1 MENLEAFYGGAAGGG
16 KSDGLL
22 MGALQYVDV
31 SGYSALLLR
40 RTYADLA
47 LPGALMFRSHE
58 WLDESDAKW
67 KDVDKTW
74 VFPSGATVSFG
85 YLDGANDHFRYQSA
99 EFQYIAFDEL
109 TQFGDFQYR
118 YLISRLRRLKGSE
131 IPIRMRAASN
141 PGGIGHEWVKQ
152 RFITEGI
159 SASRPW
165 IPANL
170 DDNPHLDRD
179 LYVQSLEKLDPVT
192 RAQLLK
198 GDWSVRAEGG
208 KFRREWMEIVERPPE
223 GCRWV
228 RYWDMAAAAVKGN
241 NDPDW
246 TVGVLIGR
254 DSDNI
259 YYLKDIRRFRESPQV
274 TEALIKNTAQLDGKS
289 TNVYMEQEPGAA
301 GIHLIDYY
309 RRKVLEGYA
318 FYGDRPTGD
327 KVVRSNPV
335 SSQAEAGNLKLV
347 RGEWILTF
355 LDEVEI
361 FPNGAHDDQVDA
373 MSGAMQILMSCKD
386 EARITWI

>member
-1 MENLEAFYGGAAGGG
+1 
-16 KSDGLL
+16 
-22 MGALQYVDV
+22 MGALQYVDIA
-31 SGYSALLLR
+31 GYSALLLR
-40 RTYADLA
+40 KTYADLA
-47 LPGALMFRSHE
+47 LPGALMSRSHE
-58 WLDESDAKW
+58 WLGESDAKW

-74 VFPSGATVSFG
+74 IFPSGATVSFG
-85 YLDGANDHFRYQSA
+85 YLDGTNDHYRYQSA

-109 TQFGDFQYR
+109 TQFSDFQYR
-118 YLISRLRRLKGSE
+118 YLISRLRRLKGCE
-131 IPIRMRAASN
+131 IPIRMRSASN

-165 IPANL
+165 IPATL
-170 DDNPHLDRD
+170 DDNPYLDRE
-179 LYVQSLEKLDPVT
+179 LYAQSLEKLDPIT

-198 GDWSVRAEGG
+198 GDWSARAVGG
-208 KFRREWMEIVERPPE
+208 KFQREWMEIVEKPPE
-223 GCRWV
+223 SCRWV
-228 RYWDMAAAAVKGN
+228 RYWDMAAAEVKGN

-246 TVGVLIGR
+246 TVGALMGR
-254 DSDNI
+254 DSENI

-318 FYGDRPTGD
+318 FYSDRPTGD
-327 KVVRSNPV
+327 KVTRANPV
-335 SSQAEAGNLKLV
+335 SSQAEAGNLKLA

-355 LDEVEI
+355 LDEAEM
-361 FPNGAHDDQVDA
+361 FPNGAHDDQIDA
-373 MSGAMQILMSCKD
+373 MSGAMQILMSYKD
-386 EARITWI
+386 EVRITWV